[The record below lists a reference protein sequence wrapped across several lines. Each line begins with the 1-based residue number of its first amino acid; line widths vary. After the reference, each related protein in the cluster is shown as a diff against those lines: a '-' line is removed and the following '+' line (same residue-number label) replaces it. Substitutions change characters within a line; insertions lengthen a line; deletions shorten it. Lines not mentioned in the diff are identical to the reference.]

1 MADIYQVTL
10 RNKETG
16 EELTREYD
24 LDYVDAKNKIVF
36 EMWLALQKVSTEE
49 VKF

>member
-16 EELTREYD
+16 EEITREYD
-24 LDYVDAKNKIVF
+24 LDYLDEKNGVINRLWK
-36 EMWLALQKVSTEE
+36 ALMQGRED